1 MLEKVCDV
9 QINYYRMFYNNL
21 VPDMVSDSRLTKEE
35 LFLRA
40 RPIDD
45 IFGKRMLE
53 NNLSLAQF
61 MLRIITGDSTMEI
74 TEGHAQHVSSN
85 VDNHKGIIT
94 DSYYR
99 DREGNIYVIE
109 FQRKK
114 RSDYIERFRFYQ
126 GLIDTSSIEKGEEFG
141 QLKKLNVYV
150 ICEDEIFEDGA
161 QVNRIKKIIESN
173 GKEYAD
179 NQNLVYLDASK
190 WDYSELGMLLHDC
203 LCDSADKMYYEEMAE
218 CARRLKEGQEM
229 LYQYS
234 DLIDEY
240 VEQQTEEVRLQKDMA
255 QQREAIAK
263 QKQEIAEEKLTMAEE
278 KQAAAEKE
286 AEVSTNCILSLIR
299 QGIVTVEQAA
309 SQMSMSVSEFVNKY
323 GCL

>member
-1 MLEKVCDV
+1 MLEKVFDV

-53 NNLSLAQF
+53 NNLPLAQF
-61 MLRIITGDSTMEI
+61 MLRVITGDSTMEI

-126 GLIDTSSIEKGEEFG
+126 GLIDTSSIDKGEEFSR
-141 QLKKLNVYV
+141 LKKLSFYV

-161 QVNRIKKIIESN
+161 QVNRIKKIVESN
-173 GKEYAD
+173 GREYID
-179 NQNLVYLDASK
+179 NLNLVYLDASK

-240 VEQQTEEVRLQKDMA
+240 VEQQTEEVRLQ
-255 QQREAIAK
+255 RAIV
-263 QKQEIAEEKLTMAEE
+263 EEKLTMAEE

>member
-61 MLRIITGDSTMEI
+61 MLRIITGDSTIEI

-114 RSDYIERFRFYQ
+114 
-126 GLIDTSSIEKGEEFG
+126 
-141 QLKKLNVYV
+141 
-150 ICEDEIFEDGA
+150 
-161 QVNRIKKIIESN
+161 
-173 GKEYAD
+173 
-179 NQNLVYLDASK
+179 
-190 WDYSELGMLLHDC
+190 
-203 LCDSADKMYYEEMAE
+203 
-218 CARRLKEGQEM
+218 
-229 LYQYS
+229 
-234 DLIDEY
+234 
-240 VEQQTEEVRLQKDMA
+240 
-255 QQREAIAK
+255 
-263 QKQEIAEEKLTMAEE
+263 
-278 KQAAAEKE
+278 
-286 AEVSTNCILSLIR
+286 
-299 QGIVTVEQAA
+299 
-309 SQMSMSVSEFVNKY
+309 
-323 GCL
+323 

>member
-53 NNLSLAQF
+53 NNLPLAQF

-114 RSDYIERFRFYQ
+114 KSDYIERFRFYQ
-126 GLIDTSSIEKGEEFG
+126 GLIDTSSIDKGEEFSR
-141 QLKKLNVYV
+141 LKKLSFYV

-161 QVNRIKKIIESN
+161 QVNRIKKIVESN
-173 GKEYAD
+173 GREYID
-179 NQNLVYLDASK
+179 NLNLVYLDASK

-240 VEQQTEEVRLQKDMA
+240 VEQQTEEVRLQ
-255 QQREAIAK
+255 IA
-263 QKQEIAEEKLTMAEE
+263 IAEEKLTMAEE

>member
-61 MLRIITGDSTMEI
+61 MLRIITGEKDLEI

-126 GLIDTSSIEKGEEFG
+126 GLIDTSSIDKGEEFSR
-141 QLKKLNVYV
+141 LKKLGFYV

-161 QVNRIKKIIESN
+161 QVNRIKKIVESN
-173 GKEYAD
+173 GREYID
-179 NQNLVYLDASK
+179 NLNLVYLDASK

-240 VEQQTEEVRLQKDMA
+240 VEQQTEEVRLQRA
-255 QQREAIAK
+255 
-263 QKQEIAEEKLTMAEE
+263 IAEEKLTMAEE

>member
-9 QINYYRMFYNNL
+9 QINHYRMFYNNL

-53 NNLSLAQF
+53 NNLPLAQF

-74 TEGHAQHVSSN
+74 AEGHAQHVSSN

-126 GLIDTSSIEKGEEFG
+126 GLIDTSSIDKGEEFSR
-141 QLKKLNVYV
+141 LKKLSFYV

-161 QVNRIKKIIESN
+161 QVNRIKKIVESN
-173 GKEYAD
+173 GREYID
-179 NQNLVYLDASK
+179 NLNLVYLDASK
-190 WDYSELGMLLHDC
+190 WDYSELGMLLLDC

-240 VEQQTEEVRLQKDMA
+240 VEQQTEEVRLQRA
-255 QQREAIAK
+255 
-263 QKQEIAEEKLTMAEE
+263 IAEEKLTMAEE

-309 SQMSMSVSEFVNKY
+309 SHMSMSVSEFVNKY

>member
-9 QINYYRMFYNNL
+9 QINHYRMFYNNL

-53 NNLSLAQF
+53 NNLPLAQF
-61 MLRIITGDSTMEI
+61 MLRIITGDSTIEI

-126 GLIDTSSIEKGEEFG
+126 GLIDTSSIDKGEEFSR
-141 QLKKLNVYV
+141 LKKLSFYV

-161 QVNRIKKIIESN
+161 QVNRIKKIVESN
-173 GKEYAD
+173 GREYID
-179 NQNLVYLDASK
+179 NLNLVYLDASK

-240 VEQQTEEVRLQKDMA
+240 VEQQTEEVRLQRA
-255 QQREAIAK
+255 
-263 QKQEIAEEKLTMAEE
+263 IAEEKLTMAEE

>member
-61 MLRIITGDSTMEI
+61 MLRIITGDSTIEI

-126 GLIDTSSIEKGEEFG
+126 GLIDTSSIEKGEEFSR
-141 QLKKLNVYV
+141 LKKLSFYV

-161 QVNRIKKIIESN
+161 QVNRIKKIVESN
-173 GKEYAD
+173 GREYID
-179 NQNLVYLDASK
+179 NLNLVYLDASK

-240 VEQQTEEVRLQKDMA
+240 VEQQTKEVRLQRA
-255 QQREAIAK
+255 
-263 QKQEIAEEKLTMAEE
+263 IAEEKLTMAEE

>member
-53 NNLSLAQF
+53 NNLPLAQF
-61 MLRIITGDSTMEI
+61 MLRIITGEKDLEI

-126 GLIDTSSIEKGEEFG
+126 GLIDTSSIDKGEEFSR
-141 QLKKLNVYV
+141 LKKLSFYV

-161 QVNRIKKIIESN
+161 QVNRIKKIVESN
-173 GKEYAD
+173 GREYID
-179 NQNLVYLDASK
+179 NLDLVYLDASK

-240 VEQQTEEVRLQKDMA
+240 VEQQTEEVRLQ
-255 QQREAIAK
+255 IA
-263 QKQEIAEEKLTMAEE
+263 IAEEKLTMAEE

>member
-53 NNLSLAQF
+53 NNLPLAQF
-61 MLRIITGDSTMEI
+61 ILRIITGDSTMEI

-94 DSYYR
+94 YSYYR

-126 GLIDTSSIEKGEEFG
+126 GLIDTSSIDKGEEFSR
-141 QLKKLNVYV
+141 LKKLSFYV

-161 QVNRIKKIIESN
+161 QVNRIKKIVESN
-173 GKEYAD
+173 GREYID
-179 NQNLVYLDASK
+179 NLNLVYLDASK

-240 VEQQTEEVRLQKDMA
+240 VEQQTEEVRLQRA
-255 QQREAIAK
+255 
-263 QKQEIAEEKLTMAEE
+263 IAEEKLTMAEE

-299 QGIVTVEQAA
+299 QGIVTVEQA
-309 SQMSMSVSEFVNKY
+309 SSHMSMSVSEFVNKY

>member
-21 VPDMVSDSRLTKEE
+21 VPDVVSDSRLTKEE

-53 NNLSLAQF
+53 NNLPLAQF

-126 GLIDTSSIEKGEEFG
+126 GLIDTSSIDKGEEFSR
-141 QLKKLNVYV
+141 LKKLSFYV

-161 QVNRIKKIIESN
+161 QVNRIKKIVESN
-173 GKEYAD
+173 GREYID
-179 NQNLVYLDASK
+179 NLNLVYLDASK

-240 VEQQTEEVRLQKDMA
+240 VEQQTEEVRLQRA
-255 QQREAIAK
+255 
-263 QKQEIAEEKLTMAEE
+263 IAEEKLTMAEE

-299 QGIVTVEQAA
+299 QGIVTVEQA
-309 SQMSMSVSEFVNKY
+309 SSHMSMSVSEFVNKY

>member
-53 NNLSLAQF
+53 NNLPLAQF

-114 RSDYIERFRFYQ
+114 RSDYIERFSFYQ
-126 GLIDTSSIEKGEEFG
+126 GLIDTSSIDKGEEFSR
-141 QLKKLNVYV
+141 LKKLSFYV

-161 QVNRIKKIIESN
+161 QVNRIKKIVESN
-173 GKEYAD
+173 GREYID
-179 NQNLVYLDASK
+179 NLNLVYLDASK

-240 VEQQTEEVRLQKDMA
+240 VEQQTEEVRLQRA
-255 QQREAIAK
+255 
-263 QKQEIAEEKLTMAEE
+263 IAEEKLTMAEE

-299 QGIVTVEQAA
+299 QGIVTVEQA
-309 SQMSMSVSEFVNKY
+309 SSHMSMSVSEFVNKY

>member
-53 NNLSLAQF
+53 NNLPLAQF
-61 MLRIITGDSTMEI
+61 MLRIIAGDSTMEI

-114 RSDYIERFRFYQ
+114 
-126 GLIDTSSIEKGEEFG
+126 
-141 QLKKLNVYV
+141 
-150 ICEDEIFEDGA
+150 
-161 QVNRIKKIIESN
+161 
-173 GKEYAD
+173 
-179 NQNLVYLDASK
+179 
-190 WDYSELGMLLHDC
+190 
-203 LCDSADKMYYEEMAE
+203 
-218 CARRLKEGQEM
+218 
-229 LYQYS
+229 
-234 DLIDEY
+234 
-240 VEQQTEEVRLQKDMA
+240 
-255 QQREAIAK
+255 
-263 QKQEIAEEKLTMAEE
+263 
-278 KQAAAEKE
+278 
-286 AEVSTNCILSLIR
+286 
-299 QGIVTVEQAA
+299 
-309 SQMSMSVSEFVNKY
+309 
-323 GCL
+323 

>member
-1 MLEKVCDV
+1 MLEKVNDV

-53 NNLSLAQF
+53 NNLPLAQF
-61 MLRIITGDSTMEI
+61 MLRVITGDSTMEI
-74 TEGHAQHVSSN
+74 TEGYAQHVSSN

-126 GLIDTSSIEKGEEFG
+126 GLIDTSSIDKGEEFSR
-141 QLKKLNVYV
+141 LKKLGFYV

-161 QVNRIKKIIESN
+161 QVNRIKKIVESN
-173 GKEYAD
+173 GREYID
-179 NQNLVYLDASK
+179 NLNLVYLDASK

-203 LCDSADKMYYEEMAE
+203 LCDNADKMYYEEMAE

-240 VEQQTEEVRLQKDMA
+240 VEQQTEEVRLQRA
-255 QQREAIAK
+255 
-263 QKQEIAEEKLTMAEE
+263 IAEEKLTIAEE

>member
-61 MLRIITGDSTMEI
+61 MLRIITGDNTMEI

-126 GLIDTSSIEKGEEFG
+126 GLIDTSSIDKGEEFSR
-141 QLKKLNVYV
+141 LKKLSFYV

-161 QVNRIKKIIESN
+161 QVNRIKKIVESN
-173 GKEYAD
+173 GREYID
-179 NQNLVYLDASK
+179 NLNLVYLDASK

-240 VEQQTEEVRLQKDMA
+240 VEQQTEEVRLQRA
-255 QQREAIAK
+255 
-263 QKQEIAEEKLTMAEE
+263 IAEEKLTMAEE

>member
-21 VPDMVSDSRLTKEE
+21 VPDVVSDSRLTKEE

-53 NNLSLAQF
+53 NNLPLAQF

-99 DREGNIYVIE
+99 DKEGNIYVIE

-141 QLKKLNVYV
+141 QLKELNVYV

-161 QVNRIKKIIESN
+161 QVNRIKKIVESN
-173 GKEYAD
+173 GREYID
-179 NQNLVYLDASK
+179 NLNLVYLDASK

-203 LCDSADKMYYEEMAE
+203 LCDNADKMYYEEMAE

-240 VEQQTEEVRLQKDMA
+240 VEQQTEEVRLQRA
-255 QQREAIAK
+255 
-263 QKQEIAEEKLTMAEE
+263 IAEEKLTMAEE

-309 SQMSMSVSEFVNKY
+309 SQMSMSVSEFVSKY

>member
-1 MLEKVCDV
+1 M
-9 QINYYRMFYNNL
+9 
-21 VPDMVSDSRLTKEE
+21 
-35 LFLRA
+35 
-40 RPIDD
+40 
-45 IFGKRMLE
+45 
-53 NNLSLAQF
+53 
-61 MLRIITGDSTMEI
+61 
-74 TEGHAQHVSSN
+74 
-85 VDNHKGIIT
+85 
-94 DSYYR
+94 
-99 DREGNIYVIE
+99 
-109 FQRKK
+109 
-114 RSDYIERFRFYQ
+114 
-126 GLIDTSSIEKGEEFG
+126 
-141 QLKKLNVYV
+141 

-161 QVNRIKKIIESN
+161 QVNRIKKIVESN

-299 QGIVTVEQAA
+299 QGIVTVEQA
-309 SQMSMSVSEFVNKY
+309 SSHMSMSVSEFVNKY

>member
-53 NNLSLAQF
+53 NNMPLAQF

-126 GLIDTSSIEKGEEFG
+126 GLIDTSSIDKGEEFSR
-141 QLKKLNVYV
+141 LKKLSFYV

-161 QVNRIKKIIESN
+161 QVNRIKKIVESN
-173 GKEYAD
+173 GREYID
-179 NQNLVYLDASK
+179 NLNLVYLDA
-190 WDYSELGMLLHDC
+190 
-203 LCDSADKMYYEEMAE
+203 
-218 CARRLKEGQEM
+218 
-229 LYQYS
+229 
-234 DLIDEY
+234 
-240 VEQQTEEVRLQKDMA
+240 
-255 QQREAIAK
+255 
-263 QKQEIAEEKLTMAEE
+263 
-278 KQAAAEKE
+278 
-286 AEVSTNCILSLIR
+286 
-299 QGIVTVEQAA
+299 
-309 SQMSMSVSEFVNKY
+309 
-323 GCL
+323 

>member
-1 MLEKVCDV
+1 MLEKVNDV

-53 NNLSLAQF
+53 NNLPLAQF
-61 MLRIITGDSTMEI
+61 MLRIITGDKNLEI

-99 DREGNIYVIE
+99 DKEGNIYVIE

-126 GLIDTSSIEKGEEFG
+126 GLLDTSSIEKGEKFD

-173 GKEYAD
+173 GREYAD

-190 WDYSELGMLLHDC
+190 WDYSELGRLLHDC
-203 LCDSADKMYYEEMAE
+203 LCDNVDKMFYEEMAV

-240 VEQQTEEVRLQKDMA
+240 VEQQTEEVRLQ
-255 QQREAIAK
+255 RAI
-263 QKQEIAEEKLTMAEE
+263 AEE

-309 SQMSMSVSEFVNKY
+309 SQMSMSVSEFVSKY

>member
-1 MLEKVCDV
+1 MLEKVSNV

-21 VPDMVSDSRLTKEE
+21 VADMVSDYRLTKEE

-53 NNLSLAQF
+53 NNLPLAQF
-61 MLRIITGDSTMEI
+61 MLRIITGDSTLEI

-99 DREGNIYVIE
+99 DKEGNIYVIE

-126 GLIDTSSIEKGEEFG
+126 WLIDTSSIEKGEEFG
-141 QLKKLNVYV
+141 KLKKLYVYV

-161 QVNRIKKIIESN
+161 HVNRIKKIVESN
-173 GKEYAD
+173 GREYAD

-203 LCDSADKMYYEEMAE
+203 LCDNVDKMFYEEMAV

-240 VEQQTEEVRLQKDMA
+240 VEQQTEEVRLQ
-255 QQREAIAK
+255 RAI
-263 QKQEIAEEKLTMAEE
+263 AEE

-309 SQMSMSVSEFVNKY
+309 SQMSMTVSEFVSKY

>member
-53 NNLSLAQF
+53 NNLPLAQF

-74 TEGHAQHVSSN
+74 AEGHAQHVSSN

-126 GLIDTSSIEKGEEFG
+126 GLIDTSSIDKGEEFSR
-141 QLKKLNVYV
+141 LKKLSFYV

-161 QVNRIKKIIESN
+161 QVNRIKKIVESN
-173 GKEYAD
+173 GREYID
-179 NQNLVYLDASK
+179 NLNLVYLDASK

-240 VEQQTEEVRLQKDMA
+240 VEQQTEEVRLQRA
-255 QQREAIAK
+255 
-263 QKQEIAEEKLTMAEE
+263 IAEEKLTMAEE

-309 SQMSMSVSEFVNKY
+309 SHMSMSVSEFVNKY

>member
-61 MLRIITGDSTMEI
+61 MLRIITGDSTIEI

-94 DSYYR
+94 YSYYR

-126 GLIDTSSIEKGEEFG
+126 GLIDTSSIDKGEEFSR
-141 QLKKLNVYV
+141 LKKLSFYV

-161 QVNRIKKIIESN
+161 QVNRIKKIVESN
-173 GKEYAD
+173 GREYID
-179 NQNLVYLDASK
+179 NLNLVYLDASK

-240 VEQQTEEVRLQKDMA
+240 VEQQTEEVRLQRA
-255 QQREAIAK
+255 
-263 QKQEIAEEKLTMAEE
+263 IAEEKLTMAEE

-309 SQMSMSVSEFVNKY
+309 SHMSMSVSEFVNKY

>member
-53 NNLSLAQF
+53 NNLPLAQF

-74 TEGHAQHVSSN
+74 TEGNAQHVSSN

-126 GLIDTSSIEKGEEFG
+126 GLIDTSSIDKGEEFSR
-141 QLKKLNVYV
+141 LKKLSFYV

-161 QVNRIKKIIESN
+161 QVNRIKKIVESN
-173 GKEYAD
+173 GREYID
-179 NQNLVYLDASK
+179 NLNLVYLDASK

-229 LYQYS
+229 LYQ

-240 VEQQTEEVRLQKDMA
+240 VEQQTEEVRLQRA
-255 QQREAIAK
+255 
-263 QKQEIAEEKLTMAEE
+263 IAEEKLTIAEE

>member
-61 MLRIITGDSTMEI
+61 MLRIITGDSTIEI

-94 DSYYR
+94 YSYYR

-126 GLIDTSSIEKGEEFG
+126 GLIDTSSIEKGEEFSR
-141 QLKKLNVYV
+141 LKKLSFYV

-161 QVNRIKKIIESN
+161 QVNRIKKIVESN
-173 GKEYAD
+173 GREYID
-179 NQNLVYLDASK
+179 NLNLVYLDASK

-240 VEQQTEEVRLQKDMA
+240 VEQQTEEVRLQRA
-255 QQREAIAK
+255 
-263 QKQEIAEEKLTMAEE
+263 IAEEKLTMAEE

-309 SQMSMSVSEFVNKY
+309 SHMSMSVSEFVNKY

>member
-53 NNLSLAQF
+53 NNLPLAQF
-61 MLRIITGDSTMEI
+61 MLRVITGDSTMEI

-126 GLIDTSSIEKGEEFG
+126 GLIDTSSIEKGEEFSC
-141 QLKKLNVYV
+141 YPA
-150 ICEDEIFEDGA
+150 F
-161 QVNRIKKIIESN
+161 
-173 GKEYAD
+173 
-179 NQNLVYLDASK
+179 
-190 WDYSELGMLLHDC
+190 
-203 LCDSADKMYYEEMAE
+203 
-218 CARRLKEGQEM
+218 
-229 LYQYS
+229 
-234 DLIDEY
+234 
-240 VEQQTEEVRLQKDMA
+240 
-255 QQREAIAK
+255 
-263 QKQEIAEEKLTMAEE
+263 
-278 KQAAAEKE
+278 
-286 AEVSTNCILSLIR
+286 
-299 QGIVTVEQAA
+299 
-309 SQMSMSVSEFVNKY
+309 
-323 GCL
+323 

>member
-53 NNLSLAQF
+53 NNLPLAQF

-74 TEGHAQHVSSN
+74 TEGHDQHVSSN

-126 GLIDTSSIEKGEEFG
+126 GLIDTSSIDKGEEFSR
-141 QLKKLNVYV
+141 LKKLSFYV

-161 QVNRIKKIIESN
+161 QVNRIKKIVESN
-173 GKEYAD
+173 GREYID
-179 NQNLVYLDASK
+179 NLNLVYLDASK

-218 CARRLKEGQEM
+218 CARSLKEGQEM

-240 VEQQTEEVRLQKDMA
+240 VEQQTEEVRLQRA
-255 QQREAIAK
+255 
-263 QKQEIAEEKLTMAEE
+263 IAEEKLTMAEE

>member
-21 VPDMVSDSRLTKEE
+21 VPDVVSDSRLTKEE

-53 NNLSLAQF
+53 NNLPLAQF
-61 MLRIITGDSTMEI
+61 ILRIITGDSTMEI

-126 GLIDTSSIEKGEEFG
+126 GLIDTSSIDKGEEFSR
-141 QLKKLNVYV
+141 LKKLSFYV

-161 QVNRIKKIIESN
+161 QVNRIKKIVESN
-173 GKEYAD
+173 GREYID
-179 NQNLVYLDASK
+179 NLNLVYLDASK

-240 VEQQTEEVRLQKDMA
+240 VEQQTEEVRLQRA
-255 QQREAIAK
+255 
-263 QKQEIAEEKLTMAEE
+263 IAEEKLTMAEE

-309 SQMSMSVSEFVNKY
+309 SHMSMSVSEFVNKY

>member
-53 NNLSLAQF
+53 NNLPLAQF
-61 MLRIITGDSTMEI
+61 MLRVITGDSTMEI

-99 DREGNIYVIE
+99 DKEGNIYVIE

-126 GLIDTSSIEKGEEFG
+126 GLIDTSSIDKGEEFSR
-141 QLKKLNVYV
+141 LKKLSFYV

-161 QVNRIKKIIESN
+161 QVNRIKKIVESN
-173 GKEYAD
+173 GREYID
-179 NQNLVYLDASK
+179 NLNLVYLDASK

-203 LCDSADKMYYEEMAE
+203 LCDNADKMYYEEMAE

-240 VEQQTEEVRLQKDMA
+240 VEQQTEEVRLQRA
-255 QQREAIAK
+255 
-263 QKQEIAEEKLTMAEE
+263 IAEEKLTMAEE

>member
-53 NNLSLAQF
+53 NNLPLAQF

-74 TEGHAQHVSSN
+74 AEGHAQHVSSN

-126 GLIDTSSIEKGEEFG
+126 GLIDTSSIDKGEEFSR
-141 QLKKLNVYV
+141 LKKLSFYV

-161 QVNRIKKIIESN
+161 QVNRIKKIVESN
-173 GKEYAD
+173 GREYID
-179 NQNLVYLDASK
+179 NLNLVYLDASK

-240 VEQQTEEVRLQKDMA
+240 VEQQTEEVRLQRA
-255 QQREAIAK
+255 
-263 QKQEIAEEKLTMAEE
+263 IAEEKLTMAEE

>member
-1 MLEKVCDV
+1 MLEKVFDV

-21 VPDMVSDSRLTKEE
+21 VPDVVSDSRLTKEE

-53 NNLSLAQF
+53 NNLPLAQF

-126 GLIDTSSIEKGEEFG
+126 GLIDTSSIDKGEEFSR
-141 QLKKLNVYV
+141 LKKLSFYV

-161 QVNRIKKIIESN
+161 QVNRIKKIVESN
-173 GKEYAD
+173 GREYID
-179 NQNLVYLDASK
+179 NLNLVYLDASK

-240 VEQQTEEVRLQKDMA
+240 VEQQTEEVRLQRA
-255 QQREAIAK
+255 
-263 QKQEIAEEKLTMAEE
+263 IAEEKLTMAEE

>member
-61 MLRIITGDSTMEI
+61 MLRIITGDSTIEI

-126 GLIDTSSIEKGEEFG
+126 GLIDTSSIDKGEEFSR
-141 QLKKLNVYV
+141 LKKLSFYV

-161 QVNRIKKIIESN
+161 QVNRIKKIVESK
-173 GKEYAD
+173 GREYID
-179 NQNLVYLDASK
+179 NLNLVYLDASK

-240 VEQQTEEVRLQKDMA
+240 VEQQTEEVRLQRA
-255 QQREAIAK
+255 
-263 QKQEIAEEKLTMAEE
+263 IAEEKLTMAEE

-309 SQMSMSVSEFVNKY
+309 SHMSMSVSEFVNKY

>member
-1 MLEKVCDV
+1 MLEKVCEV

-21 VPDMVSDSRLTKEE
+21 VPDVVSDSRLTKEE

-53 NNLSLAQF
+53 NNLPLAQF
-61 MLRIITGDSTMEI
+61 MLRVITGDSTMEI

-126 GLIDTSSIEKGEEFG
+126 GLIDTSSIDKGEEFSR
-141 QLKKLNVYV
+141 LKKLSFYV

-161 QVNRIKKIIESN
+161 QVNRIKKIVESN
-173 GKEYAD
+173 GREYID
-179 NQNLVYLDASK
+179 NLNLVYLDASK

-240 VEQQTEEVRLQKDMA
+240 VEQE
-255 QQREAIAK
+255 
-263 QKQEIAEEKLTMAEE
+263 
-278 KQAAAEKE
+278 
-286 AEVSTNCILSLIR
+286 
-299 QGIVTVEQAA
+299 
-309 SQMSMSVSEFVNKY
+309 
-323 GCL
+323 

>member
-126 GLIDTSSIEKGEEFG
+126 GLIDTSSIDKGEEFSR
-141 QLKKLNVYV
+141 LKKLSFYV

-161 QVNRIKKIIESN
+161 QVNRIKKIVESN
-173 GKEYAD
+173 GREYID
-179 NQNLVYLDASK
+179 NLNLVYLDASK

-203 LCDSADKMYYEEMAE
+203 LCDIADKMYYEEMAE

-240 VEQQTEEVRLQKDMA
+240 VEQQTEEVRLQRA
-255 QQREAIAK
+255 
-263 QKQEIAEEKLTMAEE
+263 IAEEKLTMAEE

>member
-53 NNLSLAQF
+53 NNLPLAQF
-61 MLRIITGDSTMEI
+61 MLRVITGDSTMEI

-126 GLIDTSSIEKGEEFG
+126 GLIDTSSIDKGEEFSR
-141 QLKKLNVYV
+141 LKKLGFYV

-161 QVNRIKKIIESN
+161 QVNRIKKIVESN
-173 GKEYAD
+173 GREYID
-179 NQNLVYLDASK
+179 NLNLVYLDASK

-203 LCDSADKMYYEEMAE
+203 LCDNADKMYYEEMAE

-240 VEQQTEEVRLQKDMA
+240 VEQQTEEVRLQRA
-255 QQREAIAK
+255 
-263 QKQEIAEEKLTMAEE
+263 IAEEKLTMAEE

-309 SQMSMSVSEFVNKY
+309 SHMSMSVSEFVNKY

>member
-53 NNLSLAQF
+53 NNLPLAQF
-61 MLRIITGDSTMEI
+61 MLRIITGEKDLEI

-126 GLIDTSSIEKGEEFG
+126 GLIDTSSIEKGEEFSR
-141 QLKKLNVYV
+141 LKKLSFYV

-161 QVNRIKKIIESN
+161 QVNRIKKIVESN
-173 GKEYAD
+173 GREYID
-179 NQNLVYLDASK
+179 NLNLVYLDASK
-190 WDYSELGMLLHDC
+190 WDCSELGMLLHDC

-240 VEQQTEEVRLQKDMA
+240 VEQQTEEVRLQRA
-255 QQREAIAK
+255 
-263 QKQEIAEEKLTMAEE
+263 IAEEKLTMAEE

>member
-53 NNLSLAQF
+53 NNLPLAQF

-99 DREGNIYVIE
+99 DREDNIYVIE

-126 GLIDTSSIEKGEEFG
+126 GLIDTSSIDKGEEFSR
-141 QLKKLNVYV
+141 LKKLSFYV

-161 QVNRIKKIIESN
+161 QVNRIKKIVESN
-173 GKEYAD
+173 GREYID
-179 NQNLVYLDASK
+179 NLNLVYLDASK

-240 VEQQTEEVRLQKDMA
+240 VEQQTEEVRLQRA
-255 QQREAIAK
+255 
-263 QKQEIAEEKLTMAEE
+263 IAEEKLTMAEE

>member
-53 NNLSLAQF
+53 NNLPLAQF
-61 MLRIITGDSTMEI
+61 MLRIITGEKDLEI

-126 GLIDTSSIEKGEEFG
+126 GLIDTSSIDKGEEFSR
-141 QLKKLNVYV
+141 LKKLSFYV

-161 QVNRIKKIIESN
+161 QVNRIKKIVESN
-173 GKEYAD
+173 GREYID
-179 NQNLVYLDASK
+179 NLNLVYLDASK

-240 VEQQTEEVRLQKDMA
+240 VEQQTEEVRLQRA
-255 QQREAIAK
+255 
-263 QKQEIAEEKLTMAEE
+263 IAEEKLTMAEE

>member
-53 NNLSLAQF
+53 NNLPLAQF
-61 MLRIITGDSTMEI
+61 ILRIITGDSTMEI

-94 DSYYR
+94 YSYYR

-126 GLIDTSSIEKGEEFG
+126 GLIDTSSIEKGEEFSR
-141 QLKKLNVYV
+141 LKKLSFYV

-161 QVNRIKKIIESN
+161 QVNRIKKIVESN
-173 GKEYAD
+173 GREYID
-179 NQNLVYLDASK
+179 NLNLVYLDASK

-240 VEQQTEEVRLQKDMA
+240 VEQQTEEVRLQRA
-255 QQREAIAK
+255 
-263 QKQEIAEEKLTMAEE
+263 IAEEKLTMAEE